1 MESPKSI
8 TKTPIQAPNYGTSDN
23 VVNSLIKELKTITL
37 NSNLDS
43 TVMSSYQQQQQQHS
57 IGVDSSNV
65 NNLNNSNA
73 KNMWGKSS
81 VWGSPQSPS
90 SSSIGTQYYSNISH
104 SNSKESLWASTQ
116 SSPTTSQN
124 NNREFLFNSTQM
136 TGLWDNPIS
145 KMSQSLLMSNREST
159 GSVWTTPQSQSP
171 INNNMNKSIFSD
183 SGSPTI
189 YNKMPEQKYLR
200 PNDLANDNMWSSSTT
215 IKAKEPVGS
224 LWASPTNNSNSN
236 ISYNNNNNKSVK
248 SLRFSPT
255 PTPIGINSI
264 NPINPINP
272 NNSAASSCLQLFS
285 DEFLSYLN
293 MIN

>member
-8 TKTPIQAPNYGTSDN
+8 TKTPIKAPNYGTSDN

-37 NSNLDS
+37 SNNLDS
-43 TVMSSYQQQQQQHS
+43 TGMSSYQQQNS
-57 IGVDSSNV
+57 IGGDSSNV
-65 NNLNNSNA
+65 NNSNG

-124 NNREFLFNSTQM
+124 NNREFLFNSSQM

-145 KMSQSLLMSNREST
+145 KMSQSVLMSNREST

-189 YNKMPEQKYLR
+189 FNKMPEQKYLR
-200 PNDLANDNMWSSSTT
+200 PNDLANDNMWSSSTASSL
-215 IKAKEPVGS
+215 IKPKEPVGS
-224 LWASPTNNSNSN
+224 LWAAPTNNSTNIMNS
-236 ISYNNNNNKSVK
+236 SYNNNNNKSVK

-255 PTPIGINSI
+255 PTPIGI

>member
-1 MESPKSI
+1 MK
-8 TKTPIQAPNYGTSDN
+8 APNYGTSDN
-23 VVNSLIKELKTITL
+23 VVNSLINELKTFTL
-37 NSNLDS
+37 SNNLDS
-43 TVMSSYQQQQQQHS
+43 SGMSSYQQQNS
-57 IGVDSSNV
+57 IGGDSSNA
-65 NNLNNSNA
+65 NLNNSNG

-124 NNREFLFNSTQM
+124 TNREFVFNSSQM

-145 KMSQSLLMSNREST
+145 KMSQSVLMSNRESS

-171 INNNMNKSIFSD
+171 INNMNKSIFSD

-200 PNDLANDNMWSSSTT
+200 PNDLANDNMWSSSTPV
-215 IKAKEPVGS
+215 KPKEPVGS
-224 LWASPTNNSNSN
+224 LWAAPTNSSN

-255 PTPIGINSI
+255 PTPIGI

>member
-8 TKTPIQAPNYGTSDN
+8 TKTPIKAPNYGTSDN
-23 VVNSLIKELKTITL
+23 VVNSLINELKTFTL
-37 NSNLDS
+37 SNNLDS
-43 TVMSSYQQQQQQHS
+43 TGMSSYQQQNS
-57 IGVDSSNV
+57 IGGDSSNV
-65 NNLNNSNA
+65 SNG

-90 SSSIGTQYYSNISH
+90 SSSVGTQYYSNISH

-124 NNREFLFNSTQM
+124 NNREFVFNSSQM

-145 KMSQSLLMSNREST
+145 KMSQSVLMSNRESS

-171 INNNMNKSIFSD
+171 INNMNKSIFSD

-200 PNDLANDNMWSSSTT
+200 PNDLANDNMWSSSTVV
-215 IKAKEPVGS
+215 KPKEPVGS
-224 LWASPTNNSNSN
+224 LWAAPTNSSN
-236 ISYNNNNNKSVK
+236 ISYNNNKSVK

-255 PTPIGINSI
+255 PTPIGI